1 MLPSSVGEDVNDT
14 VCVTCFCPNKAIA
27 RHLCLE
33 CLLTK
38 IDELQAAVNLTAM
51 RGSSVNFSEE
61 DSDKMSNTCTA
72 DFGGD
77 LSSIGVSSSLGGDLS
92 SNGVSG
98 SIVAGNVVATLEG
111 RIHNSVA
118 HNPGIQSPLL
128 SPRGGFSSVIQ
139 TAVNETVND
148 ADTPLQGN
156 RLFNTNEKEKKS
168 KKKKKKKKKNND
180 ISNLIDRY
188 ELKEATDEEKK
199 EMLNHGKLSMYLH
212 FIRHFIPNL
221 LSFQLLLVYT
231 NRKIS
236 KVIPPRTI
244 LANSLRSITKELFK
258 NGTVTNV
265 LDDPSLMR
273 LMGAPNI
280 DILQAGNDVTNSLVY
295 KIFKA
300 EYDKEVN
307 DLYHENSLLPKGVQ
321 HLNYNLVGARKGPLK
336 RYENK
341 RASMPRGPDGE
352 KPTLKD
358 AASATGSEMLFKRYE
373 NKRASMPRGPDGKEP
388 TLKDAASAIGRDI
401 PSNLLRPNKNYN
413 QEMILQQVRPEDNDF
428 EKRHTKSPTG
438 LLAILMNQKAIRNPN
453 PNPIRDWIKKAKGS
467 GNATKFAEKQFV
479 TDAKKRTWRLTIL
492 EVGENAPSNARGVS
506 EEDMEILKDMR
517 ATDAQRKAA
526 SKQKKKK
533 SGSKSV

>member
-341 RASMPRGPDGE
+341 RASMPRGPDG
-352 KPTLKD
+352 
-358 AASATGSEMLFKRYE
+358 
-373 NKRASMPRGPDGKEP
+373 KEP